1 MKQSRSESMEKS
13 EKDTLMIAYTTMDS
27 AVGRLLIASTDHGLL
42 GIGFLQNGVEEAVS
56 RLEKAYPGDTLVEDL
71 ATNRDALNQLQEY
84 FQGRRR
90 VFTLPLELR
99 GTEFQRSVWEA
110 VAGVPYGETRSYGY
124 IARKLGKPKA
134 YRAVGAANGAN
145 PIPIVI
151 PCHRII
157 GSDGSMT
164 GFGGGIPIKEK
175 LLVLEKAWM
184 IKENTDDA

>member
-1 MKQSRSESMEKS
+1 MDKS
-13 EKDTLMIAYTTMDS
+13 EKDTPMIAYTTMDS
-27 AVGRLLIASTDHGLL
+27 AVGRLLIASSDRGLL
-42 GIGFLQNGVEEAVS
+42 RIEFLQNGVGEAIS
-56 RLEKAYPGDTLVEDL
+56 RLERAYPGETLVEDL
-71 ATNRDALNQLQEY
+71 AMNRDVLNQLQEY

-99 GTEFQRSVWEA
+99 GTEFQRSVWDA
-110 VAGVPYGETRSYGY
+110 VAGVPYGQTRSYVD
-124 IARKLGKPKA
+124 IANKLGKPKA
-134 YRAVGAANGAN
+134 CRAVGAANGAN

-175 LLVLEKAWM
+175 LLALEKAWM
-184 IKENTDDA
+184 IKKAYR

>member
-1 MKQSRSESMEKS
+1 MEKS